1 VGSSAEVNELFGF
14 ALAAGDFDRDRHAD
28 LAIGVP
34 GEDVVDPLDNA
45 GAVNVLYGGAAGLT
59 GSGSQFFTQNTP
71 GVGGTA
77 EDGDLFG
84 LVTAGDFDRDRYP
97 DLAIG
102 VLQESVGSIG
112 NAGAVNVLYG
122 GRAGL
127 TGSGGQY
134 FTQNTPGVASS
145 AEQFDGFGR
154 ALAAGDFDG
163 DRHADLAIGVP
174 EEHVGSINAAGA
186 VNVLYGGRPG
196 LAGSGSQFFT
206 QNTRGWAAPPR
217 TATCSASRWLRPPA
231 GPHRRARPG
240 HAFNHATVQPA
251 AGPGNQS
258 LTLPVPFN
266 RSAATVVRSPPGAAR
281 PPTISRATV
290 NHDLGG
296 FVALTSTGRLGM
308 LRPHAADTAYCPT
321 DCCSLSVRRLPV
333 PA

>member
-1 VGSSAEVNELFGF
+1 
-14 ALAAGDFDRDRHAD
+14 
-28 LAIGVP
+28 
-34 GEDVVDPLDNA
+34 VVDPLDNA

-84 LVTAGDFDRDRYP
+84 LVTAGDFDGDRYA

-174 EEHVGSINAAGA
+174 EEDVGSINAAGA

-206 QNTRGWAAPPR
+206 QNTPGVGSTAEDGDLFGFALAASGPQGR
-217 TATCSASRWLRPPA
+217 TAAHGPATPSTTPLSNLLRDQ
-231 GPHRRARPG
+231 
-240 HAFNHATVQPA
+240 V
-251 AGPGNQS
+251 
-258 LTLPVPFN
+258 
-266 RSAATVVRSPPGAAR
+266 
-281 PPTISRATV
+281 
-290 NHDLGG
+290 
-296 FVALTSTGRLGM
+296 TS
-308 LRPHAADTAYCPT
+308 H
-321 DCCSLSVRRLPV
+321 
-333 PA
+333 